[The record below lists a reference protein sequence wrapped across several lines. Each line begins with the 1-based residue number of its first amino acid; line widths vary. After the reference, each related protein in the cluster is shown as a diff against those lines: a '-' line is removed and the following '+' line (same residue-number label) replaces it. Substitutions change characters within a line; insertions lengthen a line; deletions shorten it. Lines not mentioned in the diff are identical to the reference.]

1 MKTKKILILCI
12 LFCGLF
18 LQGIAQESKIEKKVI
33 SEYGNSTFINFNKTN
48 SYKVS
53 QIQSFFKEELKIK
66 SNDELKEINKKTDR
80 LSFTHYI
87 YQHYYNNI
95 KVEHG
100 IYKVHTKDGLL
111 KRANGEFYEVELAST
126 TATISSQNAFETLL
140 TKINAKT
147 YAWESKNNSLGSSY
161 QKPEGELVILPIK
174 NSQKTSFEYKL
185 VYKYDIYTLVPFD
198 RAIYFVDAN
207 SGNVV
212 AKEQIM
218 CSSDA
223 DTMYSGQRNIET
235 QGAAIGFPTGFRL
248 FDATRGNGIH
258 TRNNQGAFSDV
269 LGNAVDFTDV
279 DDNWTAAE
287 WNNADQDQVAL
298 DAHWG
303 LEMTYDYFSIVHER
317 DSYDENGA
325 RINAFVH
332 VLFPIRDNMGNI
344 VDTSPN
350 NAQWTGD
357 EIVFGDG
364 DGIMFSPLTSLD
376 VCAHELGHAVD
387 QAEFSSNLVY
397 LNESG
402 ALNEGLSDIWA
413 ACVVS
418 MAAPEKN
425 RWFAGEDITLNN
437 YALRDMSDPNNLN
450 FPDTYQGTFW
460 ATGTNDFGGVHT
472 NSSVLNHWF
481 FLLVEGSASTDEI
494 NDNGDTFTVNG
505 IGIHDAEQI
514 VYRMQAEY
522 LTSGS
527 TFALARESAI
537 NAATDLFGECS
548 PQVVATQNAFYAVG
562 VGDESDIDEVI
573 AFHFQ
578 DAQGNIKNE
587 FCDGETVMLNA
598 NATNQGSQNKY
609 YMDIWRVNN
618 DGSTTW
624 LASQGSSNSTSPGW
638 FNGSPGLIDIT
649 DLYTNDPDGSVVF
662 QNGVTYRVKL
672 AINSDE
678 CGWFP
683 LEHDFT
689 MHGSDID
696 FYFQDAEKNKDDTFC
711 LGEDV
716 FLNGSDNFE
725 VDEYFMTLY
734 KLNSSGTYTWIVG
747 TGWIQGNLENP
758 VNVTE
763 IFENLPGTD
772 AVTFNPR
779 TYAVKLSLKS
789 PGCGQLS
796 VQKDFTYVDG
806 DQSIAYH
813 FEDKDGNK
821 DDTFCLG
828 ESVYLN
834 GSDSIDVN
842 EIFMSLWIQ
851 TGSGSYNW
859 IVGTDWIP
867 SSLDDPID
875 IIEIF
880 ETLPGNDAVTFQA
893 NRTYAIKLSIKDP
906 VCGQVWLQQS
916 FKLEECCQVDTP
928 TNVQS
933 IGSTVFWNPSPGA
946 VGYIVENADVWTQN
960 CNCNWPI
967 SMVPIQTI
975 NTIVTLPLGFNNCTS
990 IQVRAICADGS
1001 TSAPSDPICVYP
1013 GHSLSSRIAITSI
1026 SPNPNKG
1033 MMNVKIVADTNIK
1046 SASLKIHNFNGHQ
1059 IQNYEQLKLDE
1070 GTLNFNL
1077 DLRSK
1082 LKQGLYIFVFTIGNE
1097 IITKRVI
1104 IE

>member
-1 MKTKKILILCI
+1 MKTKKILLLCI

-18 LQGIAQESKIEKKVI
+18 LQGVAQESKIEKKVI
-33 SEYGNSTFINFNKTN
+33 SELGNSTFINFNEAD
-48 SYKVS
+48 SYKVN
-53 QIQSFFKEELKIK
+53 QVQSFFKEELNIK
-66 SNDELKEINKKTDR
+66 SNDELRKINTKTDR
-80 LSFTHYI
+80 LSFTHYT
-87 YQHYYNNI
+87 YQQYHNNI

-100 IYKVHTKDGLL
+100 IYKIHTKDGLL
-111 KRANGEFYEVELAST
+111 KRANGEFYNVKIQST
-126 TATISSQNAFETLL
+126 TAALSAKNAFETLL

-147 YAWESKNNSLGSSY
+147 YAWENEGNPLRGDY

-174 NSQKTSFEYKL
+174 NSQKTGFEYKL
-185 VYKYDIYTLVPFD
+185 VYKYDIYTLIPFD

-212 AKEQIM
+212 AKEQVM

-235 QGAAIGFPTGFRL
+235 QGAANGFPNGFRL

-258 TRNNQGAFSDV
+258 TRNNQGVLNND
-269 LGNAVDFTDV
+269 LGNAIDFIDA

-287 WNNADQDQVAL
+287 WNNADQDQAAL

-317 DSYDENGA
+317 DSYDGGNA

-332 VLFPIRDNMGNI
+332 VIFPRRDAFGNI
-344 VDTSPN
+344 IGTHPN

-357 EIVFGDG
+357 NIVFGDG
-364 DGIMFSPLTSLD
+364 DGTIFSPLTSLD
-376 VCAHELGHAVD
+376 VSAHEMGHAID
-387 QAEFSSNLVY
+387 QFSSNLVY
-397 LNESG
+397 QDESG
-402 ALNEGLSDIWA
+402 ALDEGLADIWG
-413 ACVVS
+413 ACVES
-418 MAAPEKN
+418 MAAPEKE
-425 RWFAGEDITLNN
+425 RWFIGEDVTLNN

-450 FPDTYQGTFW
+450 LPDTYEGTFW
-460 ATGTNDFGGVHT
+460 EFGAGDNGGVHT

-481 FLLVEGSASTDEI
+481 FLLVEGSASTDEE

-505 IGIHDAEQI
+505 IGISDAERI
-514 VYRMQAEY
+514 AYRMETEY
-522 LTSGS
+522 LTPNS
-527 TFALARESAI
+527 TYEDAREGAI
-537 NAATDLFGECS
+537 SAATDLFGACS

-562 VGDESDIDEVI
+562 VGDESDIEEVV

-587 FCDGETVMLNA
+587 FCDGETVFLNA
-598 NATNQGSQNKY
+598 NATVQGSQNKY
-609 YMDIWRVNN
+609 YMDVWRVNN
-618 DGSTTW
+618 DGTTTW

-649 DLYTNDPDGSVVF
+649 DLYENDPDGSLVF

-672 AINSDE
+672 AINADE

-689 MHGSDID
+689 MHGSNID
-696 FYFQDAEKNKDDTFC
+696 FNFQDAEKNKDDTFC

-725 VDEYFMTLY
+725 VDEYFLTLY

-747 TGWIQGNLENP
+747 TGWIQDSLENP

-772 AVTFNPR
+772 AVNFHPR

-789 PGCGQLS
+789 PGCGQVS

-806 DQSIAYH
+806 NLSIAYH
-813 FEDKDGNK
+813 YEDKDGNK

-834 GSDSIDVN
+834 GSDSIDVD
-842 EIFMSLWIQ
+842 EIFMSLWVLSS
-851 TGSGSYNW
+851 SGNYEW

-867 SSLDDPID
+867 SSLEDPID
-875 IIEIF
+875 IIDIF
-880 ETLPGNDAVTFQA
+880 ETLPGNDAVTFHD
-893 NRTYAIKLSIKDP
+893 RTYAIKLSINDP
-906 VCGQVWLQQS
+906 VCGQIWLQQS
-916 FKLEECCQVDTP
+916 FTLEECCLLDAP
-928 TNVQS
+928 TNVQAF
-933 IGSTVFWNPSPGA
+933 GSTVAWNPVPGA
-946 VGYIVENADVWTQN
+946 VAYVVESTNVWLQD

-967 SMVPIQTI
+967 SIVPIT
-975 NTIVTLPLGFNNCTS
+975 TSSTSVTVPLGFNNCAS
-990 IQVRAICADGS
+990 VQVRALCSDGS
-1001 TSAPSDPICVYP
+1001 SSAPSDLICVRY
-1013 GHSLSSRIAITSI
+1013 GHSLSSRVAITSI

-1033 MMNVKIVADTNIK
+1033 VMNVKIVADADVK
-1046 SASLKIHNFNGHQ
+1046 DVSLKIHNFNGHQ
-1059 IQNYEQLKLDE
+1059 VQNFEQLKLDK
-1070 GTLNFNL
+1070 GTLDPVSYTHL
-1077 DLRSK
+1077 TLP
-1082 LKQGLYIFVFTIGNE
+1082 
-1097 IITKRVI
+1097 TKRIV
-1104 IE
+1104 

>member
-1 MKTKKILILCI
+1 MKTKKTLLLWI
-12 LFCGLF
+12 LFFGLF
-18 LQGIAQESKIEKKVI
+18 LQGIAQESKIDKKVI
-33 SEYGNSTFINFNKTN
+33 SELGNSTFINFNEAN

-53 QIQSFFKEELKIK
+53 QVQSFFKEELNIK
-66 SNDELKEINKKTDR
+66 SNDELKEINVKTDR
-80 LSFTHYI
+80 LSFTHYT

-100 IYKVHTKDGLL
+100 IYKVHIKDGLL
-111 KRANGEFYEVELAST
+111 KRANGEFYDVKLAST
-126 TATISSQNAFETLL
+126 TATISAKRAFETLL

-147 YAWESKNNSLGSSY
+147 YAWENEDNPLRGDY
-161 QKPEGELVILPIK
+161 QKPEGELVILPVK
-174 NSQKTSFEYKL
+174 NSRKTGFEYKL
-185 VYKYDIYTLVPFD
+185 VYKYDIYTFVPFD

-207 SGNVV
+207 SGNIV

-223 DTMYSGQRNIET
+223 ETMYSGQRTIET
-235 QGAAIGFPTGFRL
+235 QGAANGFPNGFRL
-248 FDATRGNGIH
+248 FDETRGNGIH
-258 TRNNQGAFSDV
+258 TRNNQGALNTN
-269 LGNAVDFTDV
+269 LGGAIDFIDA

-287 WNNADQDQVAL
+287 WNNADQDQAAL

-303 LEMTYDYFSIVHER
+303 LEMTYDYFSNVHER
-317 DSYDENGA
+317 DSYDGSGA

-332 VLFPIRDNMGNI
+332 VIFPVDNNGN
-344 VDTSPN
+344 TSPN

-357 EIVFGDG
+357 NIVFGDG
-364 DGIMFSPLTSLD
+364 DGTAVNPLTSID
-376 VCAHELGHAVD
+376 ICAHEFGHAIN
-387 QAEFSSNLVY
+387 QALAPSSLVY

-402 ALNEGLSDIWA
+402 ALDEGLADIWG

-425 RWFAGEDITLNN
+425 RWFAGEDIMITA
-437 YALRDMSDPNNLN
+437 YAARDMSDPKNLN
-450 FPDTYQGTFW
+450 LPDTYEGDFW
-460 ATGTNDFGGVHT
+460 ATGPADFGGVHT

-481 FLLVEGSASTDEI
+481 FLLVEGSASTDGE

-505 IGIHDAEQI
+505 IGIFDAERI
-514 VYRMQAEY
+514 AYRMQTEY
-522 LTSGS
+522 LTPGS
-527 TFALARESAI
+527 TFALAREGAI
-537 NAATDLFGECS
+537 NAATDLFGACS
-548 PQVVATQNAFYAVG
+548 PQTVATQNAFYAVG
-562 VGDESDIDEVI
+562 VGDESEIEELV

-587 FCDGETVMLNA
+587 FCDGEIIFLNG
-598 NATNQGSQNKY
+598 NATIQGSQNKY
-609 YMDIWRVNN
+609 YMDVWRVNN
-618 DGSTTW
+618 DGTTTW
-624 LASQGSSNSTSPGW
+624 LASQGSSNTSSPGW

-649 DLYTNDPDGSVVF
+649 DLYASDPDGSVIF

-672 AINSDE
+672 AINANE

-689 MHGSDID
+689 MHGSDIE
-696 FYFQDAEKNKDDTFC
+696 FHYEDAQKDKDIEFC

-725 VDEYFMTLY
+725 VDEYFLTLY

-772 AVTFNPR
+772 AVTFHPR

-789 PGCGQLS
+789 PGCGQIS

-806 DQSIAYH
+806 NLSIAYH
-813 FEDKDGNK
+813 YEDKDGNK

-834 GSDSIDVN
+834 GSDSIEVD
-842 EIFMSLWIQ
+842 EIFMSLWILN
-851 TGSGSYNW
+851 GSGNYEW

-867 SSLDDPID
+867 SSLDNPID
-875 IIEIF
+875 ITGIF
-880 ETLPGNDAVTFQA
+880 ENLPGNNAVTFQA
-893 NRTYAIKLSIKDP
+893 NRTYAVKLSIMDP
-906 VCGQVWLQQS
+906 VCGQQWLQQS
-916 FKLEECCQVDTP
+916 FTLEECCLLDPP
-928 TNVQS
+928 TTIQTLGN
-933 IGSTVFWNPSPGA
+933 TVVWNAVPGA
-946 VGYIVENADVWTQN
+946 VGYIVESTNVWAQN
-960 CNCNWPI
+960 CSCNWPI
-967 SMVPIQTI
+967 SMVPIQTS
-975 NTIVTLPLGFNNCTS
+975 NTSVTLPLGFNNCTS
-990 IQVRAICADGS
+990 IQIRTICSNGS
-1001 TSAPSDPICVYP
+1001 TSLPSDLICVQY
-1013 GHSLSSRIAITSI
+1013 GHSLASRVAITSI

-1046 SASLKIHNFNGHQ
+1046 DVSLKIHNFNGHQ
-1059 IQNYEQLKLDE
+1059 IQKFEQLKLDKGVLE
-1070 GTLNFNL
+1070 LNL

-1082 LKQGLYIFVFTIGNE
+1082 LKQGLYIFIFTVGNE
-1097 IITKRVI
+1097 TITKRVV